1 MKKKIDGARVK
12 DYTCDSVIKRGY
24 EIYDEWQ
31 SGFSSRRIVNCVE
44 RAVAASQE
52 KVAYS
57 SYIEAMACIFALELR
72 IEERYKSLW
81 RCLLF
86 YFSWR
91 REANALKRFKNT
103 LHITA
108 STDIRTA
115 IEIALEALR
124 ERIEGE
130 EFDGDDDTRG
140 GKQNGKRADELTR
153 TEKNAQEQ
161 ATNEKNEEA
170 TEAEDSIE
178 DSEEKTEDG
187 LDVASKDAEIKNSI
201 EKQEGLDPSQEAL
214 KEVATEAKEVKEV
227 NEAEPPK
234 DEKESKLKKENNG
247 SNEKAETSNDK
258 LKEERAYNDAVDSPP
273 PYMESNAEKSP
284 AVSTLFAEQA
294 AASDAGKENLAQ
306 NNAIEDA
313 NANNEGPQ
321 AQDLTDDKSD
331 REGTV
336 DKNAYLYDKML
347 LNVKDGVANQSE
359 PKQEQIKNNEK
370 SVVFNTA
377 TTEAKVPLQ
386 VDVDASIE
394 NQIIQEANR
403 SMSNESKEAYYNWQ
417 ADIVRE
423 QLEISNDELA
433 AAPPI
438 EGKKMSEP
446 VQGSKSS
453 ATVNKK

>member
-103 LHITA
+103 LHITV

-140 GKQNGKRADELTR
+140 GKKNGKSADELTLA
-153 TEKNAQEQ
+153 EKNAQEQ

-201 EKQEGLDPSQEAL
+201 EKQEGLEPSQEAL
-214 KEVATEAKEVKEV
+214 KEVATEANEVKEV
-227 NEAEPPK
+227 NESEPPK
-234 DEKESKLKKENNG
+234 EEKQSEFKKENNG
-247 SNEKAETSNDK
+247 SNEKAELSKDK

-284 AVSTLFAEQA
+284 AVSASFAEQA
-294 AASDAGKENLAQ
+294 TASDAGKENLAQ
-306 NNAIEDA
+306 NNAIDDA
-313 NANNEGPQ
+313 NANNEGPKEQ
-321 AQDLTDDKSD
+321 GLTDDKSD
-331 REGTV
+331 RESTV

-370 SVVFNTA
+370 SVVANTA
-377 TTEAKVPLQ
+377 KTEARVPLQ

-394 NQIIQEANR
+394 NQIIQEVNR

-423 QLEISNDELA
+423 QLEISNDELGV
-433 AAPPI
+433 APPI
-438 EGKKMSEP
+438 EGKKMSESA
-446 VQGSKSS
+446 QGSKSS